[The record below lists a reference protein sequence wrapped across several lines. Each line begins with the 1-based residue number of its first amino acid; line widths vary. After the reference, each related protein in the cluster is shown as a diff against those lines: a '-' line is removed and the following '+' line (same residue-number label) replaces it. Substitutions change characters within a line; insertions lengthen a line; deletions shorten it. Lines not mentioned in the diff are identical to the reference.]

1 MRSTDADGVLPEPS
15 VHSDLGTEGAE
26 DADIQLRK
34 CLSGPNPL
42 IPGPRYFCANRAIIA
57 SGSYG
62 EFPVQTSTLWDDR
75 RPDRRL
81 SSRPPPSHRSE
92 EPAAVAPGRRR
103 RRYGGTVRRR
113 RGRVREGCPEAGRS
127 RGGLDQGLVDPLS
140 PSSSA
145 RRPSSLTPNETAR
158 AGVRR

>member
-62 EFPVQTSTLWDDR
+62 EFPVQHLD
-75 RPDRRL
+75 
-81 SSRPPPSHRSE
+81 
-92 EPAAVAPGRRR
+92 AVGR
-103 RRYGGTVRRR
+103 
-113 RGRVREGCPEAGRS
+113 
-127 RGGLDQGLVDPLS
+127 
-140 PSSSA
+140 SSA
-145 RRPSSLTPNETAR
+145 RPAAELSTAVLAQVRRASCGCTRTASKALRGHSSSTAR
-158 AGVRR
+158 SSA

>member
-62 EFPVQTSTLWDDR
+62 EFPVHSHSRWDDR
-75 RPDRRL
+75 RPARRL
-81 SSRPPPSHRSE
+81 SAELWTTTALPQVRKACCACTRTASR
-92 EPAAVAPGRRR
+92 A
-103 RRYGGTVRRR
+103 
-113 RGRVREGCPEAGRS
+113 
-127 RGGLDQGLVDPLS
+127 
-140 PSSSA
+140 
-145 RRPSSLTPNETAR
+145 
-158 AGVRR
+158 